1 MDMYVGRN
9 SILSS
14 DKDGWLLIWRYR
26 SIDRWMLQ
34 TKKEVRGKIRG
45 SAETVK
51 IHHTRWGAKHRFD
64 AVVLSREISPFQA
77 ES

>member
-1 MDMYVGRN
+1 ME
-9 SILSS
+9 IP
-14 DKDGWLLIWRYR
+14 
-26 SIDRWMLQ
+26 IDRWMLQ
-34 TKKEVRGKIRG
+34 TKKQVRGKIRG

-77 ES
+77 ESWFIR